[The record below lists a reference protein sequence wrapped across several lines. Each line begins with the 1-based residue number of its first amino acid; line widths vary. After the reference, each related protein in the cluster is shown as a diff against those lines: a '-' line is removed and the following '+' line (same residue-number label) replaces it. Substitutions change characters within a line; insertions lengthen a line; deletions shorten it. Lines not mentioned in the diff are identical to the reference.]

1 MTKKESVA
9 NLKQI
14 VQDES
19 SSTTEKLLATSLI
32 DVYHRIG
39 KLGGN
44 DQWCAGLIDENAI
57 GFVDDGEA
65 QPRQEQPAGAR
76 LLGVQPLGQQL
87 KDLPLAFGQRGI
99 RHALGHEQC
108 GGQRRVHEGV
118 AVAHRADRADQILGR
133 RALHHVSAGPGRDR
147 VRRLI

>member
-19 SSTTEKLLATSLI
+19 SSETEKLLATSLI

-44 DQWCAGLIDENAI
+44 DQWCADHIIKLCKATD
-57 GFVDDGEA
+57 VKYD
-65 QPRQEQPAGAR
+65 PR
-76 LLGVQPLGQQL
+76 
-87 KDLPLAFGQRGI
+87 
-99 RHALGHEQC
+99 
-108 GGQRRVHEGV
+108 
-118 AVAHRADRADQILGR
+118 
-133 RALHHVSAGPGRDR
+133 
-147 VRRLI
+147 